1 MDHFKIKGSPARG
14 LTGTTLGFFFG
25 FAAVSLYGPT
35 SIKFKE
41 AMELTPALIGI
52 LVAIPSLTG
61 SLLRIPFGAWVD
73 ITGGRK
79 PFLILM
85 GLSLIGLGGITLVLH
100 LAYPLQMEGHYTGYY
115 GLILL
120 LGMLSGCGIATFSV
134 GVGQTSYWFPKSKQG
149 MALGTYAG
157 LGNLAP
163 GIFSL
168 LLPIYLRHFGFIS
181 AYFAWFL
188 ILLLGAIL
196 YYFIG
201 INTFYFQLKKTG
213 MADCDSRQK
222 AKEMGQELFP
232 SGNVKNS
239 LARSVRN
246 VNTWKLILLY
256 FTTFGGFIALT
267 AWFPVYWHDFH
278 QFEPVRAGIYTAIF
292 SLFASLVRV
301 AGGAVSD
308 RAGGER
314 TSLFSIILVLLA
326 SVIMAISGS
335 PATSITA
342 AVIMAAGMGVNNAAV
357 FKLVPQY
364 VPEAIGGAAGWV
376 GGLGAF
382 GGFVIPPL
390 LGYVVNASGE
400 KGYSSGFLIFSVLSV
415 LCLIVLYG
423 MKKNKSYFFLLPL
436 TLFLCK
442 LAASS

>member
-1 MDHFKIKGSPARG
+1 
-14 LTGTTLGFFFG
+14 
-25 FAAVSLYGPT
+25 
-35 SIKFKE
+35 
-41 AMELTPALIGI
+41 
-52 LVAIPSLTG
+52 
-61 SLLRIPFGAWVD
+61 
-73 ITGGRK
+73 
-79 PFLILM
+79 M

-100 LAYPLQMEGHYTGYY
+100 LAYPSHMDGHYIGHY

-134 GVGQTSYWFPKSKQG
+134 GVGQTSYWFPKNKQG

-168 LLPIYLRHFGFIS
+168 ILPIYLQHFGFIS

-188 ILLLGAIL
+188 ILLLGTIL
-196 YYFIG
+196 YYFVG
-201 INTFYFQLKKTG
+201 VNTFYFQLKKTG
-213 MADCDSRQK
+213 MSDCDSRQK
-222 AKEMGQELFP
+222 AKELGQELFP

-246 VNTWKLILLY
+246 INTWKLILLY

-278 QFEPVRAGIYTAIF
+278 EFEPVKAGIFTAIF
-292 SLFASLVRV
+292 SLFASLMRV
-301 AGGAVSD
+301 AGGAISD
-308 RAGGER
+308 RAGGEK
-314 TSLFSIILVLLA
+314 TSLLSIMLVLLA
-326 SVIMAISGS
+326 SVMMAFSGS
-335 PATSITA
+335 PAMSITA
-342 AVIMAAGMGVNNAAV
+342 AVLMAAGMGVNNAAV
-357 FKLVPQY
+357 FKLVSQY

-390 LGYVVNASGE
+390 LGSVVNATGE
-400 KGYSSGFLIFSVLSV
+400 RGYSTGFFSFTILSA

-423 MKKNKSYFFLLPL
+423 MKKKSELPL
-436 TLFLCK
+436 SQPSPKWGKEHLPPP
-442 LAASS
+442 SPGEGD